1 MGSVICRCY
10 IENIFLQKRNQSLN
24 TEMLQHLKL
33 KSVETPF
40 PYFLSTVQYKTQ
52 GVKQSNIQSEAN

>member
-1 MGSVICRCY
+1 
-10 IENIFLQKRNQSLN
+10 
-24 TEMLQHLKL
+24 MLQHLKL

-52 GVKQSNIQSEAN
+52 GVFQSNIQSEAN